1 MNAVQTS
8 ALHVAPDL
16 FARVP
21 IGPFDVLEIDG
32 TLISNAE
39 VRTRIVGEH
48 SVPVLCVEVR
58 PLSDLQRTIHAE
70 LVYTET
76 TRALAV
82 TKAATL
88 RRGARITVTT
98 PLQDMR
104 TVFPHAES
112 LTLIPSPC
120 SS

>member
-1 MNAVQTS
+1 MTAVQTS
-8 ALHVAPDL
+8 ALPIEPDMFAGTPSAP
-16 FARVP
+16 P
-21 IGPFDVLEIDG
+21 DVIEVVG
-32 TLISNAE
+32 TLIADAE
-39 VRTRIVGEH
+39 VRTRLVGEH

-58 PLSDLQRTIHAE
+58 PLSGLQRSIHAE

-82 TKAATL
+82 NKAATL

-104 TVFPHAES
+104 TVFPHAQS
-112 LTLIPSPC
+112 LTLTPS
-120 SS
+120 SSSS